1 MKKSLQRSMQAPK
14 KRKGR
19 QVMWRSQPLRKAVQA
34 ERKDDGDGDDE
45 DAQFF
50 T

>member
-1 MKKSLQRSMQAPK
+1 MQRSMQAPK

-34 ERKDDGDGDDE
+34 EKKNDDGAEDDE
-45 DAQFF
+45 DAQYF